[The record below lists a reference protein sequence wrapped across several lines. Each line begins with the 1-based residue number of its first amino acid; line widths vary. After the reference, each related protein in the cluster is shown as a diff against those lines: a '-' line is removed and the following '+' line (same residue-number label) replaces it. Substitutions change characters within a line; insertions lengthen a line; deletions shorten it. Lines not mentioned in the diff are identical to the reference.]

1 MCDICSVIYHSD
13 TKHDI
18 SVCPVRAALFCSV
31 CQTNGHSTMNCPD
44 KATWKMR
51 VPEYVE
57 QLVSPTL
64 LRHHQIRTQT
74 PIQYVNM
81 SPLEC
86 SYIPVLEVPIDKTG
100 QFIRATLASYNLP
113 SSSIK
118 ENKRVLEAFGAL
130 IGKKVVYLQGKN
142 DVVEKKIKAPK
153 TQAVQKVQKVIKIKK
168 NTAT

>member
-31 CQTNGHSTMNCPD
+31 CQTNGHSTMKCPD

-51 VPEYVE
+51 IPEYIE

-64 LRHHQIRTQT
+64 LRHHQIKTQT
-74 PIQYVNM
+74 QINLVNM
-81 SPLEC
+81 IPEC
-86 SYIPVLEVPIDKTG
+86 SYIPVLEVPVDTTG

-118 ENKRVLEAFGAL
+118 ENKKVLEAFGAL